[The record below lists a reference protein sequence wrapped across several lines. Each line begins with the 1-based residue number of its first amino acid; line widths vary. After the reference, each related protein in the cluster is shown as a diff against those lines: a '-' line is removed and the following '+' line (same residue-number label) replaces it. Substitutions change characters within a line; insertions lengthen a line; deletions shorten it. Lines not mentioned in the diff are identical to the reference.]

1 MSKIFLGVEKGK
13 KKKFAGGDAQNWKI
27 LGGFSRRLEKEI
39 RNGNFTDFVFVI
51 IIQSIISNLNKI
63 GTVER
68 AEDWIPMLRWKNIF
82 LLKILIYF
90 FFNFYII

>member
-1 MSKIFLGVEKGK
+1 MFRNFLGVEKEK
-13 KKKFAGGDAQNWKI
+13 NRKFAGGDAQNWKI
-27 LGGFSRRLEKEI
+27 LGGFPRRLEKEI

-51 IIQSIISNLNKI
+51 IIQSVISNLNKI

-82 LLKILIYF
+82 SLKILIYF